1 MAYARSVTS
10 GRERSAST
18 LVNGGHATGDRTSF
32 SCLFCD
38 LPVSLVRR
46 RGCAHFRHAAGTS
59 CLFKLDAES
68 AAEREEIEE
77 LAKTRIANR
86 SSDFCRRWRSLFPEE
101 CRKGRR
107 HARPDDGKAHVP
119 DVELGAGTAGSA
131 VIEIQHSV
139 VPASDLVSRER
150 AYPNDVT
157 WILDCTSIVFHI
169 EETVLEGRALHEL
182 VLAPDS
188 PRMHAN
194 LFDLAAAA
202 KAGLLPERK
211 GGPCIYLDTGHAD
224 LLLVQDPA
232 GCRYNEQRHIVC
244 RVARSACLHR
254 IAETYGVA
262 VGPWVGSLREDP
274 PGRPTLDLDLVAAA
288 AGSPDVARAVFASVE
303 SGVDAGVPRDF
314 GPREQWSVWAGRFVR
329 RNA

>member
-157 WILDCTSIVFHI
+157 WILDCTSIV
-169 EETVLEGRALHEL
+169 
-182 VLAPDS
+182 
-188 PRMHAN
+188 
-194 LFDLAAAA
+194 
-202 KAGLLPERK
+202 
-211 GGPCIYLDTGHAD
+211 
-224 LLLVQDPA
+224 
-232 GCRYNEQRHIVC
+232 IVC
-244 RVARSACLHR
+244 SLAILKTARVSGTTKAKGAPRRPVSSQDTFMVNGLNEVHAMPVSPWVPDTPQLGSSHR
-254 IAETYGVA
+254 IALHKLATNRRR
-262 VGPWVGSLREDP
+262 L
-274 PGRPTLDLDLVAAA
+274 L
-288 AGSPDVARAVFASVE
+288 
-303 SGVDAGVPRDF
+303 
-314 GPREQWSVWAGRFVR
+314 QRF
-329 RNA
+329 